1 VPNEAAHTL
10 QASRNEK
17 VYTDILG
24 GQNAKYS
31 EWAITALF
39 YAAVHRVETYLA
51 SEQVYPQVHPKGHG
65 HRLKALKDV
74 GKQEAGN
81 TLQALQ
87 RTSEQARYQCARF
100 SSEEIGSYK
109 AELDS
114 LVAKLS

>member
-1 VPNEAAHTL
+1 VPDEAAHTL

-51 SEQVYPQVHPKGHG
+51 SKQVHPEGHAL
-65 HRLKALKDV
+65 RLRALNRV
-74 GKQEAGN
+74 GKQEASN

-100 SSEEIGSYK
+100 SSEEIESYK
-109 AELDS
+109 ADLDS